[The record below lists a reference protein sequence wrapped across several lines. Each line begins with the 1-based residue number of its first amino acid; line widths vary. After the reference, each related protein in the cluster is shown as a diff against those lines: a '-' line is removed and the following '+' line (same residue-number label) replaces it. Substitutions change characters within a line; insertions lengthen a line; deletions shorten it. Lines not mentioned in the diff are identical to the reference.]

1 MKNVNRA
8 AAAVALLLATSSLA
22 QAQDGVVLDYTKRG
36 FRDAEP
42 AVAAADKTRVTSA
55 LASVQSDPVKALG
68 KNLVVLGH
76 AKGKS
81 PKAGDVDFFLL
92 SEKPPIAAEPFPQ
105 APAQVIVALKGKDV
119 VGAYVIPAARQYA
132 KLVGA
137 VDMDGDGASEVLLE
151 GAATTWASSSRPLMP
166 SSSRQTARRASPSP
180 SPRSTRIAVE
190 PRRQEKPIGEDHQP
204 ARRQARG
211 DRPSREVRIAPAG
224 AERRIE

>member
-1 MKNVNRA
+1 MMKNVNRA
-8 AAAVALLLATSSLA
+8 AAAVALLLATSGLA

-55 LASVQSDPVKALG
+55 LASFQSDPVKALG
-68 KNLVVLGH
+68 KNLVVLGR

-105 APAQVIVALKGKDV
+105 APAQVVVALKGKDV
-119 VGAYVIPAARQYA
+119 VGTYVIPAARQYA

-137 VDMDGDGASEVLLE
+137 VDMDGDGTSEVLLE
-151 GAATTWASSSRPLMP
+151 GSGYNMGQLITAVDAVKLEANGTTRVAQSIPEVYSDSCENPVGKKSRSAKTISL
-166 SSSRQTARRASPSP
+166 RGGKL
-180 SPRSTRIAVE
+180 VE
-190 PRRQEKPIGEDHQP
+190 TVHPEKCG
-204 ARRQARG
+204 
-211 DRPSREVRIAPAG
+211 
-224 AERRIE
+224 

>member
-1 MKNVNRA
+1 MKNVTCATA
-8 AAAVALLLATSSLA
+8 AFVLLLATSGLA

-55 LASVQSDPVKALG
+55 LASFPSDPVKALG

-119 VGAYVIPAARQYA
+119 VGTYVIPAARQYA

-151 GAATTWASSSRPLMP
+151 GSGYNMGQLITAVDAVKLEANGTTRVAQSIPEVYSDSCENPVGKKSRSAKTISL
-166 SSSRQTARRASPSP
+166 RGGKL
-180 SPRSTRIAVE
+180 VE
-190 PRRQEKPIGEDHQP
+190 TVHPEKCG
-204 ARRQARG
+204 
-211 DRPSREVRIAPAG
+211 
-224 AERRIE
+224 

>member
-1 MKNVNRA
+1 MKNVTCATA
-8 AAAVALLLATSSLA
+8 AFVLLLATSGLA

-55 LASVQSDPVKALG
+55 LASFPSDPVKALG
-68 KNLVVLGH
+68 KNLVLLGH

-119 VGAYVIPAARQYA
+119 VGTYVIPAARQYA

-151 GAATTWASSSRPLMP
+151 GSGYNMGQLITAVDAVKLEANGTTRVAQSIPEVYSDSCENPVGKKSRSAKTISL
-166 SSSRQTARRASPSP
+166 RGGKL
-180 SPRSTRIAVE
+180 VE
-190 PRRQEKPIGEDHQP
+190 TVHPEKCG
-204 ARRQARG
+204 
-211 DRPSREVRIAPAG
+211 
-224 AERRIE
+224 

>member
-1 MKNVNRA
+1 MMKNVNRA
-8 AAAVALLLATSSLA
+8 AAAVALLLATSGLA

-68 KNLVVLGH
+68 KNLVLLGH

-119 VGAYVIPAARQYA
+119 VGTYVIPAARQYA

-151 GAATTWASSSRPLMP
+151 GSGYNMGQLITAVDAVKLEANGTTRVAQSIPEVYADSCENPVGKKSRSAKTISL
-166 SSSRQTARRASPSP
+166 RGGKL
-180 SPRSTRIAVE
+180 VE
-190 PRRQEKPIGEDHQP
+190 TVHPEKCG
-204 ARRQARG
+204 
-211 DRPSREVRIAPAG
+211 
-224 AERRIE
+224 

>member
-1 MKNVNRA
+1 MKNVTCATA
-8 AAAVALLLATSSLA
+8 AFVLLLATSGLA

-55 LASVQSDPVKALG
+55 LASFPSDPVKALG

-119 VGAYVIPAARQYA
+119 VGTYVIPAARQYA

-151 GAATTWASSSRPLMP
+151 GSGYNMGQLITAVDAVKLEANGTTRVAQSIP
-166 SSSRQTARRASPSP
+166 
-180 SPRSTRIAVE
+180 
-190 PRRQEKPIGEDHQP
+190 
-204 ARRQARG
+204 
-211 DRPSREVRIAPAG
+211 EV
-224 AERRIE
+224 

>member
-1 MKNVNRA
+1 MKNVTCATA
-8 AAAVALLLATSSLA
+8 AFALLLATSGLA
-22 QAQDGVVLDYTKRG
+22 QTQDGVVLDYTKRG

-55 LASVQSDPVKALG
+55 LASFQSDPVKALG
-68 KNLVVLGH
+68 KNLVVLGR

-119 VGAYVIPAARQYA
+119 VGTYVIPAARQYA

-137 VDMDGDGASEVLLE
+137 VDMDGDGTSEVLLE
-151 GAATTWASSSRPLMP
+151 GSGYNMGQLITAVDAVKLEANGTTRVAQSIPEVYSDSCENPVGKK
-166 SSSRQTARRASPSP
+166 ARSAKTISL
-180 SPRSTRIAVE
+180 RSGKLVE
-190 PRRQEKPIGEDHQP
+190 TVHPEKCG
-204 ARRQARG
+204 
-211 DRPSREVRIAPAG
+211 
-224 AERRIE
+224 

>member
-8 AAAVALLLATSSLA
+8 AAAFALLLATSGLA

-42 AVAAADKTRVTSA
+42 AVAAADKTRVSSA
-55 LASVQSDPVKALG
+55 LASFQSDPVKALG
-68 KNLVVLGH
+68 KNLVVLGR

-119 VGAYVIPAARQYA
+119 VGTYVIPAARQYA
-132 KLVGA
+132 RLVGA
-137 VDMDGDGASEVLLE
+137 VDMDGDGVSEVLLE
-151 GAATTWASSSRPLMP
+151 GSGYNMGQLIMAVDAVKLEANGTTRVAQSIPEVYSDSCENPVGKKSRSAKTISL
-166 SSSRQTARRASPSP
+166 RGGKL
-180 SPRSTRIAVE
+180 VE
-190 PRRQEKPIGEDHQP
+190 TVHPEKCG
-204 ARRQARG
+204 
-211 DRPSREVRIAPAG
+211 
-224 AERRIE
+224 

>member
-1 MKNVNRA
+1 MKNVTCATA
-8 AAAVALLLATSSLA
+8 AFALLLATSGLA

-55 LASVQSDPVKALG
+55 LASVPSDPVKALG
-68 KNLVVLGH
+68 KNPVVLGH

-81 PKAGDVDFFLL
+81 PQAGDVDFFLL

-119 VGAYVIPAARQYA
+119 VGSYVIPAARQYA

-151 GAATTWASSSRPLMP
+151 GSGYNMGQLVMAVDAVKLDANGNENCPTPRKLILIAASNNLIDAAFGASRMISIS
-166 SSSRQTARRASPSP
+166 
-180 SPRSTRIAVE
+180 VE
-190 PRRQEKPIGEDHQP
+190 PG
-204 ARRQARG
+204 
-211 DRPSREVRIAPAG
+211 
-224 AERRIE
+224 

>member
-1 MKNVNRA
+1 MMKNVNRA
-8 AAAVALLLATSSLA
+8 AAAFALLLATSGLA

-55 LASVQSDPVKALG
+55 LASFQSDPVKALG

-119 VGAYVIPAARQYA
+119 VGTYVIPAARQYA

-151 GAATTWASSSRPLMP
+151 GSGYNMGQLITAVDAVKLEANGTTRVAQSIPEVYSDSCENPVGKKSRSAKTISL
-166 SSSRQTARRASPSP
+166 RGGKL
-180 SPRSTRIAVE
+180 VE
-190 PRRQEKPIGEDHQP
+190 TVHPEKCG
-204 ARRQARG
+204 
-211 DRPSREVRIAPAG
+211 
-224 AERRIE
+224 